1 MSRSLSQVGRVL
13 ALSFLGAS
21 ALASQGASTGAPG
34 APPAVTLPLKA
45 TRTHAF
51 TTTKGTWL
59 SLDVSP
65 DGQTIVFDMLGQLYT
80 LPITGGKATAITSGL
95 AYSSQA
101 RFSPDG
107 KKLVFISDQSGGDN
121 VWTMS
126 LDMKD
131 TTQITRGNDNGY
143 LSPEWTPDG
152 KYVVASKSGGLGGAA
167 KLWMYNIDGG
177 NGLNLLTTAPPTLKT
192 VGAAFGKDSRYIWYA
207 ARTGDWQYNAVGPQ
221 YQLYVYDRE
230 NGKTSQMST
239 RYGSAFRPALSPDGK
254 LLVYAT
260 RFETK
265 TGLRVRNLDTQAEEW
280 LAFPVQRD
288 ETESRAPLD
297 AYPGYSFTPDSK
309 AIVVSYGG
317 EIWRVPVDRS
327 AAAKIPFVAD
337 VKMAMGPEVKFTYR
351 VDTSASFAAHQ
362 IRDVVPSPDG
372 TKLAFTSLD
381 RVYVMDLPN
390 GKPTRVTSNE
400 IGEYGATWSP
410 DSRSLAYVTWND
422 GKGGQIMRA
431 TWPLKKTEATITQ
444 LTQSPGLY
452 TEVAWSPAG
461 DRIVAVRA
469 AAREMQEAGAAFF
482 GPAAADFVW
491 IPANG
496 GPTTLIMPTSG
507 LGTPHFTTNPERI
520 FAYGRRDGLVS
531 FRWDG
536 TDMKSH
542 LKVTGPLPP
551 NAGGAG
557 SPTTLDAGLVER
569 DSRHSIGGRAAQLFL
584 GDDDPTE
591 PNPPTPPAASIVV
604 MAPKG
609 DQALAMVGM
618 DIYTVSVPQVG
629 ATAPTVSI
637 ANPATAAVPVRKLND
652 VGGEFPTWSSDG
664 RKVMWSLANALW
676 TYDLDRAK
684 VVEDSLKADAKVK
697 AAAKRDSAATAAKTG
712 TPPTT
717 PPAPP
722 VLTGPDSAAKA
733 DSIKKNKP
741 GYKPVEQRVVVNAMR
756 DTPHGTVV
764 LRGGRAIT
772 MKGNEIIENADVL
785 VKDNRIVAVGVRGA
799 VTVPSDAKIIDVSG
813 KTVMP
818 GFVDTHY
825 HPQWLTPS
833 IHTNQ
838 VWQYLAT
845 LAFGTTT
852 TRDPQTATTDFLSYG
867 DRVETGEV
875 VGPRIYTTGPGVFI
889 SEQVKD
895 LDHARTILK
904 KYAQYY
910 DTKTLKMY
918 MTGNRQQ
925 RQWIIIAAKELGLM
939 PTTEGGLDFKLNITH
954 GLDGYPGIEHTL
966 PITPKFN
973 DVFEWYKGTQVT
985 NSPTLIVEYGGPFGE
1000 GWFYQSEN
1008 LLADPK
1014 LMHFTHPVDIDTK
1027 IRRRG
1032 IGNAP
1037 GPAGFALR
1045 EEYAMWQHAEDVA
1058 KTVAAGGRIGVG
1070 SHGQLQGLGMHWE
1083 IWLLQSGGLSQH
1095 DVLRAAT
1102 IVGAEAIGL
1111 ASDIGSLEPGKMADI
1126 IVLDRDPLVNIRNT
1140 NSVSLVMKNGRLFD
1154 ASTLD
1159 EVYPR
1164 QRKLPMQQWMTGAPD
1179 ATAGIKQ

>member
-1 MSRSLSQVGRVL
+1 M
-13 ALSFLGAS
+13 
-21 ALASQGASTGAPG
+21 
-34 APPAVTLPLKA
+34 
-45 TRTHAF
+45 
-51 TTTKGTWL
+51 
-59 SLDVSP
+59 
-65 DGQTIVFDMLGQLYT
+65 
-80 LPITGGKATAITSGL
+80 
-95 AYSSQA
+95 
-101 RFSPDG
+101 
-107 KKLVFISDQSGGDN
+107 
-121 VWTMS
+121 
-126 LDMKD
+126 
-131 TTQITRGNDNGY
+131 
-143 LSPEWTPDG
+143 
-152 KYVVASKSGGLGGAA
+152 
-167 KLWMYNIDGG
+167 
-177 NGLNLLTTAPPTLKT
+177 
-192 VGAAFGKDSRYIWYA
+192 
-207 ARTGDWQYNAVGPQ
+207 
-221 YQLYVYDRE
+221 
-230 NGKTSQMST
+230 
-239 RYGSAFRPALSPDGK
+239 
-254 LLVYAT
+254 
-260 RFETK
+260 
-265 TGLRVRNLDTQAEEW
+265 
-280 LAFPVQRD
+280 QRD

-327 AAAKIPFVAD
+327 AATKIPFEAD

-381 RVYVMDLPN
+381 RVYVMDMPN

-444 LTQSPGLY
+444 LSQSPGLY

-491 IPANG
+491 IPATG
-496 GPTTLIMPTSG
+496 GSTTLIMPTSG

-557 SPTTLDAGLVER
+557 TPMTLDAGLVER

-584 GDDDPTE
+584 GDDEPTE

-637 ANPATAAVPVRKLND
+637 ASPATAAVPVRKLND

-684 VVEDSLKADAKVK
+684 VVEDSLKADTKLK
-697 AAAKRDSAATAAKTG
+697 AAEKRDSAAAAAKTG
-712 TPPTT
+712 TPPAA

-722 VLTGPDSAAKA
+722 VLTGADSAAKS

-756 DTPHGTVV
+756 DTPRGTVV

-772 MKGNEIIENADVL
+772 MKGKEIIENADVL
-785 VKDNRIVAVGVRGA
+785 VKDNRIVAVGARGA

-813 KTVMP
+813 KTVLP

-852 TRDPQTATTDFLSYG
+852 TRDPQTASTDFLSYG

-875 VGPRIYTTGPGVFI
+875 IGPRIYTTGPGVFI
-889 SEQVKD
+889 NEQVRD

-925 RQWIIIAAKELGLM
+925 RQWIIMAAKELSLM

-1008 LLADPK
+1008 LLADAK

-1032 IGNAP
+1032 VGNAP

-1070 SHGQLQGLGMHWE
+1070 SHGQLQGLGMDWE

-1164 QRKLPMQQWMTGAPD
+1164 QKKLPVQQWMTGAPD
-1179 ATAGIKQ
+1179 AAAGIKP